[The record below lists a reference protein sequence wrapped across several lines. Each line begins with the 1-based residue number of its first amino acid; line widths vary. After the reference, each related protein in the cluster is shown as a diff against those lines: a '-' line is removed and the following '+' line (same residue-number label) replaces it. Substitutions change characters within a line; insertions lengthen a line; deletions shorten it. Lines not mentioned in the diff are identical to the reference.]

1 MARVD
6 FHCHTKYS
14 KCSNLEPEELLIQCK
29 RQGLQGIM
37 ICDHNTTK
45 GALAFK
51 EVLSQTEDFIFIP
64 GIEILTDRG
73 EIIGAWIDENLSSY
87 HFPEVAEEIKERGGM
102 VVIPHPFDSI
112 RGKRFRV
119 TELDLPF
126 IDAIEVFNSRCLLPR
141 ANRKALK
148 LAEKYSL
155 TQTAGSDAHF
165 APEVGN
171 AWISFNGSTAD
182 EFRQSLQRGD
192 TIVEGKRSPFSIHLH
207 TFNHRLKRTFKKNR
221 K

>member
-14 KCSNLEPEELLIQCK
+14 KCSNLEPGEILTLCRK
-29 RQGLQGIM
+29 KGLQGIM

-45 GALAFK
+45 GSLAFK
-51 EVLSQTEDFIFIP
+51 ETLSPIEDFIFIP
-64 GIEILTDRG
+64 GIEILTNRG
-73 EIIGAWIDENLSSY
+73 EIIGAWIEEELSTS
-87 HFPEVAEEIKERGGM
+87 HFPEVADEIKERGGM
-102 VVIPHPFDSI
+102 VVIPHPFDAI

-119 TELDLPF
+119 TETDLPF
-126 IDAIEVFNSRCLLPR
+126 IDAIEVFNSRCVIPR
-141 ANRKALK
+141 ANKNALK

-155 TQTAGSDAHF
+155 IQTAGSDAHF

-171 AWISFNGSTAD
+171 AWISFNGSTTD
-182 EFRQSLQRGD
+182 EFRRSLQRGET
-192 TIVEGKRSPFSIHLH
+192 TIDGKRSPFAVHLH
-207 TFNHRLKRTFKKNR
+207 TLNHRLKRTFRRSR

>member
-14 KCSNLEPEELLIQCK
+14 KCSNLEPKQILKLCK
-29 RQGLQGIM
+29 KQGLQGIM
-37 ICDHNTTK
+37 ICDHNTIK

-51 EVLSQTEDFIFIP
+51 EVLSPEEDFIFIP

-73 EIIGAWIDENLSSY
+73 EVIGSWIEEDLKTS

-102 VVIPHPFDSI
+102 VVIPHPFDAI

-119 TELDLPF
+119 SETDLPY
-126 IDAIEVFNSRCLLPR
+126 IDAIEIFNSRCILPR
-141 ANRKALK
+141 ANKRALK

-155 TQTAGSDAHF
+155 IQTAGSDAHF
-165 APEVGN
+165 SPELGN
-171 AWISFNGSTAD
+171 AWIDFIGSTTD
-182 EFRQSLQRGD
+182 EFRQSLQKGEISTDGR
-192 TIVEGKRSPFSIHLH
+192 RSPFSVHLH
-207 TFNHRLKRTFKKNR
+207 TIHHRMKRTFRRNQK
-221 K
+221 